1 MRFLLWAALLAG
13 AGQVSAETTYLGTY
27 VWEGA
32 GPRFGGMSAIEVQPD
47 GQHFLAMSDRSM
59 FISGTFLRAGDQIT
73 GVVEDARSLLRSIN
87 GDPLTGEWGDSEG
100 LALDPDGNIY
110 VSLEG
115 FARVRVQRGLDGAPR
130 LLPVARDFIG
140 MQQNAALEALAVG
153 PDGAIYTI
161 PERSGRSDRPF
172 PVYRSVQGV
181 WDIPFSIPRR
191 DAFLVSG
198 ADIGPDGRLY
208 LLERDFTGLGFR
220 SRVRRFDLTGG
231 AEEVLLETDTGT
243 HDNLEGIAVWADT
256 LGIRITMISDDN
268 FRFFQETQ
276 IVEYRV
282 SD

>member
-47 GQHFLAMSDRSM
+47 GLHFLAMSDRSM
-59 FISGTFLRAGDQIT
+59 FISGTFLRTGDQIT

-110 VSLEG
+110 VSFEG

-161 PERSGRSDRPF
+161 PERSGRSNQPF
-172 PVYRSVQGV
+172 PVYRFVQGV

-231 AEEVLLETDTGT
+231 AEEVLLETGTGT

-256 LGIRITMISDDN
+256 LGIRLTMISDDN